1 MSMQLITMRMRL
13 RVSISNI
20 GLVCGGRGR
29 GMLTGASHP
38 NTAFGHGIG
47 DGERVGVR
55 IPPGGQS
62 GRAANTGVEEDAG
75 TSRFRGRRGGRRG
88 DAGSSSDTD

>member
-1 MSMQLITMRMRL
+1 
-13 RVSISNI
+13 
-20 GLVCGGRGR
+20 
-29 GMLTGASHP
+29 MLTGASHP

-62 GRAANTGVEEDAG
+62 GRAANTGVKEDAG

-88 DAGSSSDTD
+88 DGGSSSDTD